1 MSLKTREAQ
10 QRMEE
15 MQRLLGHRAN
25 SSEGVVRPRIR
36 AGSIFEVPSAS
47 PGAAGPP
54 GQLLRSL
61 AAVLG
66 EADQCLNR
74 ASANQDKLE
83 RGIHDVTGQ
92 YKEVSTEPLWNVLAS
107 LIGFFC
113 QKLVEQERMRLE
125 LQQSKR
131 QTELV
136 KELLADATAEKEIM
150 YEVRTIKS
158 LTGLEMLISVLSG
171 I

>member
-1 MSLKTREAQ
+1 MKTREAQ

-25 SSEGVVRPRIR
+25 SSEGGVRPRIR

-47 PGAAGPP
+47 PGTSGPS

-61 AAVLG
+61 AAILG

-92 YKEVSTEPLWNVLAS
+92 YKEVIAVCLCDVLEF
-107 LIGFFC
+107 LIGSF
-113 QKLVEQERMRLE
+113 
-125 LQQSKR
+125 
-131 QTELV
+131 
-136 KELLADATAEKEIM
+136 AETCGTGTYAPRTSAIKTSDGASQGASCGRHGREGDH
-150 YEVRTIKS
+150 VRGTNTS
-158 LTGLEMLISVLSG
+158 ESISPILGCSIG
-171 I
+171 PC